1 MITRMAYK
9 PKNADELFR
18 QKLRDELYKRTKK
31 EVQENRYFESK
42 REENVIHWCTF
53 YRRNIHRFATDYLGL
68 NLYLYQMIALYV
80 MNLSPLVIL
89 LCARAFAKSFVTTI
103 YSVCVCLLYPN
114 TKVLCTAL
122 TKKQAGLLIKEKL
135 QKELLTLS
143 PRLRDH
149 IVDIKAGQNEI
160 EVIFD
165 NGSTFVA
172 CVCGEQSRGLRSTII
187 IVDEFRLVKKEDI
200 SAILKPTT
208 ISRPVPYLKLP
219 RWEKYNEI
227 LHEEPRELYLSSAYY
242 KSNWLWDHVSLGFK
256 NMYNSKTD
264 TELRATVLC
273 SDYELTLHHGIKTR
287 NQMRSAR
294 EESDEDNWLME
305 YCNICIGG
313 AEGQYYTWELV
324 NKAQQ
329 LNKAWYPMTLEEYY
343 NSKQKDYD
351 KTQRFGYIPAEKDEI
366 RVISMDVAVARSTS
380 KRKNDFSDIK
390 CIRAIKKGDKY
401 FRYEVYS
408 EGMEGMP
415 VWQQAVRLNQ
425 IYDDFSENGKIT
437 TYIVLDGRTYGTD
450 LIDELARNI
459 HDDERNTNYLPM
471 KVFNDDIAGAKE
483 LGLRCKDSNARPC
496 IYAFIGDPN
505 RNHIMHTN
513 MKESLMNERFKCLKS
528 IVVAKDEYLRLKR
541 EYVYADGKEKARLEA
556 PYNYSDLTLNEMIN
570 LSRDDKPIIK
580 LKEPTTGTK
589 DKYIARAMGNYFI
602 TNWLEVK
609 LTIKKKIDLSSWY
622 NVNLVNDYQQNFD
635 Y

>member
-1 MITRMAYK
+1 
-9 PKNADELFR
+9 
-18 QKLRDELYKRTKK
+18 
-31 EVQENRYFESK
+31 
-42 REENVIHWCTF
+42 
-53 YRRNIHRFATDYLGL
+53 
-68 NLYLYQMIALYV
+68 
-80 MNLSPLVIL
+80 
-89 LCARAFAKSFVTTI
+89 
-103 YSVCVCLLYPN
+103 
-114 TKVLCTAL
+114 
-122 TKKQAGLLIKEKL
+122 
-135 QKELLTLS
+135 
-143 PRLRDH
+143 
-149 IVDIKAGQNEI
+149 
-160 EVIFD
+160 
-165 NGSTFVA
+165 
-172 CVCGEQSRGLRSTII
+172 
-187 IVDEFRLVKKEDI
+187 
-200 SAILKPTT
+200 
-208 ISRPVPYLKLP
+208 
-219 RWEKYNEI
+219 
-227 LHEEPRELYLSSAYY
+227 
-242 KSNWLWDHVSLGFK
+242 
-256 NMYNSKTD
+256 
-264 TELRATVLC
+264 
-273 SDYELTLHHGIKTR
+273 
-287 NQMRSAR
+287 
-294 EESDEDNWLME
+294 
-305 YCNICIGG
+305 
-313 AEGQYYTWELV
+313 
-324 NKAQQ
+324 
-329 LNKAWYPMTLEEYY
+329 
-343 NSKQKDYD
+343 
-351 KTQRFGYIPAEKDEI
+351 
-366 RVISMDVAVARSTS
+366 
-380 KRKNDFSDIK
+380 
-390 CIRAIKKGDKY
+390 
-401 FRYEVYS
+401 
-408 EGMEGMP
+408 MP

-459 HDDERNTNYLPM
+459 HDDERNTDYLPM